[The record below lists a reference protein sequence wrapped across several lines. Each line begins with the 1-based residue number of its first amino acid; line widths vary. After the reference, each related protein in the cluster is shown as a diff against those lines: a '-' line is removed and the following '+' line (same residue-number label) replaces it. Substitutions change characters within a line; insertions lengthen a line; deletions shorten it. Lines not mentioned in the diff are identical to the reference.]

1 MAFSSRILLAVVV
14 LPVLTGCATV
24 MKPIHPSAKADIG
37 APVTGVR
44 FDAEEVSFRE
54 PAIPVSSGN
63 IWKRE
68 VASYTADTLN
78 DLVDAD
84 GEAPVART
92 VVTFE
97 MHGPS
102 MVQFGTWKEM
112 TVRLVTTLP
121 DGRVV
126 RSEPRSEYLD
136 SNIEYV
142 ASQCLVFGGP
152 VLDIAAFVLAI
163 YLFTTGALTTTNPA
177 APVFCGCL
185 VGLALVGVGMNL
197 AQGGLQY
204 VIAALEERRW
214 SDLYL
219 EALKL
224 HADDVRATLA
234 TRAPPVLP
242 ASPDA
247 VVPLE
252 PAPPAAPGD
261 APPPVVPSEPSVP
274 PPPAPLLDPDDVA
287 PDGALSFAY

>member
-1 MAFSSRILLAVVV
+1 MAFWSRILLAIVV

-84 GEAPVART
+84 GTSPVART

-136 SNIEYV
+136 SNLEYV

-204 VIAALEERRW
+204 IIAALEERRW

-219 EALKL
+219 EALKQ

-234 TRAPPVLP
+234 TRAPP
-242 ASPDA
+242 
-247 VVPLE
+247 
-252 PAPPAAPGD
+252 PPAATPDLAPAGD
-261 APPPVVPSEPSVP
+261 APPAEGAGDVAPPVPVEPAVP
-274 PPPAPLLDPDDVA
+274 PPPPPLTDPDDVA